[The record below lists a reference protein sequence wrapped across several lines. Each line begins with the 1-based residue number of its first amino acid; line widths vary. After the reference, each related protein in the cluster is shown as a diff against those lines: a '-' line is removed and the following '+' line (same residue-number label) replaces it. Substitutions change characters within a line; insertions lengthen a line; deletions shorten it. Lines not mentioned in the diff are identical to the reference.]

1 MEVEAPRSS
10 TPPRRR
16 PPPLPTKAEV
26 KTLKKQH
33 KKAPPPLDDLARQ
46 AFKEVDTDGS
56 GVIEIE
62 EWEEAIEKAL
72 QVRLAQIAE
81 ERARKRAEAR
91 KARDKLAA
99 EVLVLA
105 RQVFAMGRSIGTGP
119 ATHLAAHR

>member
-46 AFKEVDTDGS
+46 AFKEVDSNRDGL
-56 GVIEIE
+56 IDFPEFQKMLLR
-62 EWEEAIEKAL
+62 EA
-72 QVRLAQIAE
+72 
-81 ERARKRAEAR
+81 
-91 KARDKLAA
+91 
-99 EVLVLA
+99 
-105 RQVFAMGRSIGTGP
+105 P
-119 ATHLAAHR
+119 